1 MASILLTYRFIGY
14 TIFIDF
20 TMSVIQKIPRSLV
33 QVFTHDGGIVVDNKA
48 VREKDVLISHNNYW
62 AWPLKRRVNIYDH
75 RSNGRR
81 PILQGSADVMRVS
94 PVPATRD
101 ADFLL
106 KTLPSTWLRGYEGK
120 GDGKGQFKTSFFK
133 NQMLAL
139 IFSGVLLLV
148 CYGGYYFAHS
158 NEAERDFLREQ
169 QRESEQADQAE
180 QTPEQ
185 SKIYIV
191 N

>member
-1 MASILLTYRFIGY
+1 MAI
-14 TIFIDF
+14 
-20 TMSVIQKIPRSLV
+20 IQKIPRSLV
-33 QVFTHDGGIVVDNKA
+33 QIFTHDGGIVVDSKA

-81 PILQGSADVMRVS
+81 PVLQGSADVMRVS
-94 PVPATRD
+94 PVAATRD

-120 GDGKGQFKTSFFK
+120 GDGKGQLKTSFFK

-139 IFSGVLLLV
+139 IFSGILLV
-148 CYGGYYFAHS
+148 LSYGGYYFAHS
-158 NEAERDFLREQ
+158 NQAERDFLIDQERQ
-169 QRESEQADQAE
+169 QQQQQQIEESQ
-180 QTPEQ
+180 EQ
-185 SKIYIV
+185 SKIYLIY
-191 N
+191 